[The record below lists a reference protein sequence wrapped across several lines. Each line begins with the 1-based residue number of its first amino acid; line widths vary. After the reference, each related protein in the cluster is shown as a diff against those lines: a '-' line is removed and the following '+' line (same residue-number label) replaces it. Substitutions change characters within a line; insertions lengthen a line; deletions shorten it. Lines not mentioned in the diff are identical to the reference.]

1 MKKRKKLEIFPA
13 YAQELCVSNNFII
26 ILDEALKV
34 SANIENYNR
43 LINLMKR

>member
-1 MKKRKKLEIFPA
+1 MHKNYVLVIM
-13 YAQELCVSNNFII
+13 NFII

-43 LINLMKR
+43 LII